1 MNGGQCDDAIGG
13 RSVAVPL
20 EAWGSIQGDH
30 LMLTRRNML
39 ISTMAGLGVAV
50 LRMPSVRAN
59 DWQGKFSTLNFGV
72 VSSENEADRIAHYQT
87 FVAYMEGR
95 LGVPLK
101 MHQATDYAGTIEALK
116 ARKLEFARF
125 GAVSYAQA
133 WLITGG
139 KVEPIAVETDSDGSV
154 SYHSVIAVKAD
165 SPYQSLDDLKGKSL
179 AFADPNSTSGFVAP
193 SYFLREEGINPESF
207 FGRTGFSGSHE
218 NGILAVLN
226 GTYDAAATSW
236 TNEERS
242 NVARMESKG
251 MIPKGQ
257 IRYLWKSPKLPNGPW
272 ATHADL
278 PTALKVDIRAA
289 LVALPTSNPSAWK
302 DITDGKSKG
311 VEETTHADFEPIIR
325 MIKDN
330 QRARR
335 DAKSN

>member
-1 MNGGQCDDAIGG
+1 
-13 RSVAVPL
+13 
-20 EAWGSIQGDH
+20 
-30 LMLTRRNML
+30 MLTRREML
-39 ISTMAGLGVAV
+39 IGSMTGLGVAA
-50 LRMPSVRAN
+50 LRIPLVRGN
-59 DWQGKFSTLNFGV
+59 DWRSQFSTLNFGV
-72 VSSENEADRIAHYQT
+72 VSSENEADRIVRYKA
-87 FVAYMEGR
+87 FVAYLERR
-95 LGVPLK
+95 LQVPLK

-125 GAVSYAQA
+125 GAASYAQA

-139 KVEPIAVETDSDGSV
+139 KVEPIVVESDSEGSV
-154 SYHSVIAVKAD
+154 AYHSVIAVKAE
-165 SPYQSLDDLKGKSL
+165 SPYQSLDDVKGKSL

-193 SYFLREEGINPESF
+193 SYFLREQGIDPGSF
-207 FGRTGFSGSHE
+207 FGRTGFAGGHE
-218 NGILAVLN
+218 NGIIAVLN

-242 NVARMESKG
+242 NVARMEFKG

-257 IRYLWKSPKLPNGPW
+257 IRYIWKSPKIPNGPW
-272 ATHADL
+272 AMQADL
-278 PTALKVDIRAA
+278 PEALKVDIRAA
-289 LVALPTSNPSAWK
+289 LLALPTADPQAWK

-311 VEETTHADFEPIIR
+311 VEETAHADFEPVIR

>member
-1 MNGGQCDDAIGG
+1 
-13 RSVAVPL
+13 
-20 EAWGSIQGDH
+20 
-30 LMLTRRNML
+30 ML
-39 ISTMAGLGVAV
+39 ITTVMGVGATSFGLPAEKA
-50 LRMPSVRAN
+50 S
-59 DWQGKFSTLNFGV
+59 DWRGTVSTLNFGV
-72 VSSENEADRIAHYQT
+72 VSSENEADRIARYKG
-87 FVAYMEGR
+87 FVAYVERR
-95 LGVPLK
+95 LQVPIK

-125 GAVSYAQA
+125 GAAAYAQA

-139 KVEPIAVETDSDGSV
+139 KVEPIVVEADSEGSV

-193 SYFLREEGINPESF
+193 SYFLREEGINPDSYF
-207 FGRTGFSGSHE
+207 RRTGFAGSHE
-218 NGILAVLN
+218 NGILAVVN

-242 NVARMESKG
+242 NVARMEGKG

-257 IRYLWKSPKLPNGPW
+257 IRYVWKSPKIPNGPW
-272 ATHADL
+272 TMHADL
-278 PTALKVDIRAA
+278 PAALKVEIRAT
-289 LVALPTSNPSAWK
+289 LVALPTADLLAWK
-302 DITDGKSKG
+302 DVTDGKSKG